1 MLAMDEIIVL
11 LRWLLRPRRA
21 LLVLALV
28 PALLLLAAL
37 GFQYGGGLQPCPL
50 CLWQRWAHLAGLLLA
65 LLGLL
70 LTHRGQ
76 LVWPWLLLASLSIA
90 VGGGIAF
97 FQLGVEHH
105 WWQFSCGSI
114 AISNGSDLN
123 DLKDA
128 LLATPA
134 VRCDEVAWR
143 FLTLSMAGW
152 NLVISLALAGYGL
165 WAAWLA
171 TIRPRTLHLFKVN

>member
-1 MLAMDEIIVL
+1 MDEIIVL

-28 PALLLLAAL
+28 PALLLLTAL
-37 GFQYGGGLQPCPL
+37 GFQYLGGLHPCPL

-65 LLGLL
+65 LLGW
-70 LTHRGQ
+70 LTTTRGNNA
-76 LVWPWLLLASLSIA
+76 VWPWLALSSLAIA
-90 VGGGIAF
+90 AGAGVAF
-97 FQLGVEHH
+97 FHVGVEQH
-105 WWQFSCGSI
+105 WWQYTCSSPDLMN
-114 AISNGSDLN
+114 SSLN
-123 DLKDA
+123 DLKTA
-128 LLATPA
+128 LLAIPA

>member
-1 MLAMDEIIVL
+1 MDEIIVL

-21 LLVLALV
+21 LLVLALL

-70 LTHRGQ
+70 TTTRGNNA
-76 LVWPWLLLASLSIA
+76 VWPWLALSSLAIA
-90 VGGGIAF
+90 AGAGVAF
-97 FQLGVEHH
+97 FHVGVEQH
-105 WWQFSCGSI
+105 WWQYTCSSV

-123 DLKDA
+123 DLKTA

-152 NLVISLALAGYGL
+152 NFIISLVLVGYGL

-171 TIRPRTLHLFKVN
+171 AVRPRSPHLFKVN

>member
-1 MLAMDEIIVL
+1 MDEIIVL

-21 LLVLALV
+21 LLVLALL

-76 LVWPWLLLASLSIA
+76 LVWPWLALSSLAIA
-90 VGGGIAF
+90 AGAGVAF
-97 FQLGVEHH
+97 FHVGVEQH
-105 WWQFSCGSI
+105 WWQYTCSSPDLMN
-114 AISNGSDLN
+114 SSLN

-128 LLATPA
+128 LLATPV
-134 VRCDEVAWR
+134 VRCDAVAWR

-152 NLVISLALAGYGL
+152 NFIISLVLVGYGL

-171 TIRPRTLHLFKVN
+171 AVRPRSPHLFKVN